1 MPPARGELL
10 AAVESFLA
18 RAGRPVL
25 IEPGEPE
32 LALAPGHYTVDEV
45 GNSLRIHAWTETR
58 SYSRR
63 IVAVMETRPGRIDF
77 SIARLGQTN
86 GRLSLVDAAH
96 GRNDAIRR
104 RSHREAFCECFRM
117 ALARQY
123 PHWKLVD
130 LSTAPDLENSLSPSY
145 PRAFLKH
152 GHEGIAA
159 IAAPSEMAGAEAVLT
174 FGLIWLDYL
183 RRREKNAAIRGLAL
197 FVPEAKARS
206 TALRLR
212 LLDPQKITPHL
223 FLTRLEGGEEQV
235 DPKDWGNLVT
245 RLDAPHQRNISS
257 YGQPE
262 AELEQAVIRN
272 IPALDA
278 ALDGRPV
285 YQQAPAL
292 AAGERGV
299 IDLLAVEFS
308 GRLAVVELKAS
319 SDIHLPLQALDYW
332 TRVNFHL
339 QNGDFERLG
348 YFPGR
353 MLLRAAP
360 RLLLVSPALSFHP
373 ANETVLRFFCP
384 EVPVTRLGIGD
395 NWRER
400 LAVLMRR
407 ESRELA
413 AGAGR

>member
-32 LALAPGHYTVDEV
+32 LALSPGHYSVDEV
-45 GNSLRIHAWTETR
+45 GSSLRIHAWTDTR

-63 IVAVMETRPGRIDF
+63 IVAVIEARPGRIDF
-77 SIARLGQTN
+77 SVARLGQPH

-104 RSHREAFCECFRM
+104 RSHREAFCESFRL
-117 ALARQY
+117 ALARQF
-123 PHWKLVD
+123 PHWKLAD
-130 LSTAPDLENSLSPSY
+130 LTTAPDLENSLSPSY
-145 PRAFLKH
+145 PRAFLSH
-152 GHEGIAA
+152 AHEGIAA
-159 IAAPSEMAGAEAVLT
+159 IAAPSEMAGAEGILT

-183 RRREKNAAIRGLAL
+183 RRREKRLAIRGLAL

-212 LLDPQKITPHL
+212 YLDPQRITPFL
-223 FLTRLEGGEEQV
+223 FLTRLDGGEEQV
-235 DPKDWGNLVT
+235 DPADWGNLVT
-245 RLDAPHQRNISS
+245 RLDPPHQRNVRTH
-257 YGQPE
+257 GLPE
-262 AELEQAVIRN
+262 AELERTVMEAM
-272 IPALDA
+272 PSLDA
-278 ALDGRPV
+278 SLEASPV

-292 AAGERGV
+292 AAGDRGV
-299 IDLLAVEFS
+299 IDLLAVEHS

-319 SDIHLPLQALDYW
+319 EDIHLPLQSLDYW
-332 TRVNFHL
+332 MRVDHHL
-339 QNGDFERLG
+339 GHGDFERLG
-348 YFPGR
+348 YFPGKI
-353 MLLRAAP
+353 LLRARP

-384 EVPVTRLGIGD
+384 EVPVTRLGIGA

-400 LAVLMRR
+400 LTVLMRR
-407 ESRELA
+407 DGVDALSAEA
-413 AGAGR
+413 